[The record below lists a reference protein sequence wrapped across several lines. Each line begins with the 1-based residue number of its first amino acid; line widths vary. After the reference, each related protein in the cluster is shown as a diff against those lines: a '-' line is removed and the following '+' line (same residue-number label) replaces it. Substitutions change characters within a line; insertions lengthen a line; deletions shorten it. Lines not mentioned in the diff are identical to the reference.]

1 MKALSDVI
9 PTGFFFLSL
18 LDEEVIK
25 MREGMEALSMLS
37 QLCLSFILFWAKKTL
52 I

>member
-1 MKALSDVI
+1 MEALSDAI

-18 LDEEVIK
+18 LDEEDIN

-37 QLCLSFILFWAKKTL
+37 QLCFSFILFRAKKTL